1 MDSHLMFFHVTRSAK
16 HFFANI
22 AIEHPQLF
30 VNTFNVDIPCH
41 LPGKLLLTNVTMV
54 PFDFIVRLNNV
65 SFQLNLERIPF
76 VALLADKFLDA
87 EVNRVDV
94 IGKAIFSPEF
104 LVTPVAS

>member
-1 MDSHLMFFHVTRSAK
+1 MFFHVTQSAK
-16 HFFANI
+16 HSSANM
-22 AIEHPQLF
+22 ALEHLQLF
-30 VNTFNVDIPCH
+30 VNRFNVDILCH

-54 PFDFIVRLNNV
+54 PLDFIVRLNYV

-76 VALLADKFLDA
+76 VTLLADKLLNP

-104 LVTPVAS
+104 LFAPVAS